1 MLLACFE
8 AVQIFCIITC
18 RFTLQSSKSCNDRQR
33 PELDGHRHQKK
44 RFLEVREGEGRVQ
57 VGWEDAET
65 VGTDKAQ
72 HSDQDDP
79 LCLCM
84 CLINLFACTFA

>member
-1 MLLACFE
+1 MAVLFRFFLGWGFGFGLVVLLACFE

-44 RFLEVREGEGRVQ
+44 KV
-57 VGWEDAET
+57 
-65 VGTDKAQ
+65 
-72 HSDQDDP
+72 S
-79 LCLCM
+79 
-84 CLINLFACTFA
+84 